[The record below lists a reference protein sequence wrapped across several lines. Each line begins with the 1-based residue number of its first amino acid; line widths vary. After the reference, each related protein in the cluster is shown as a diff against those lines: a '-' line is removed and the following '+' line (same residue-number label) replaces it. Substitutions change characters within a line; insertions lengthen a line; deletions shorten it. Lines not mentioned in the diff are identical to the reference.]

1 MSLDLLHRMADHIP
15 SMLAYWDR
23 ELRCR
28 YANRAYRDWFGVE
41 PGDLIGRT
49 LPQLLGPELFA
60 KNEPF
65 VRGAL
70 AGREQQFER
79 DVPGPA
85 GVKRSLAHYLPDWQD
100 GQVAGFIA
108 YVTDVSPLKLAQDRL
123 RAARRRTARAAL
135 TVRRRAAGLRE
146 AQRVGQIGSW
156 EWLFDGDRVTWSAE
170 LCRIFGLDPGQPA
183 PPYAAQAA
191 LYVPESWQLLQG
203 AVARTLADGT
213 PYELELA
220 FRHPDGS
227 QHWIEA
233 RGEALRQANGQIVGL
248 RGTAHDITWR
258 RTLEEARIRAQ
269 VAESASRHKTALLS
283 RASHELRTPLNAILG
298 FGQLLQHEAVL
309 PPQQRR
315 WLDQIVDSGGH
326 MLALSEDLL
335 DIAAAES
342 GGMAIASEVVDLQAV
357 AQGAIEAL
365 SHEAHKAQLTVQ
377 FCGAPVSLRL
387 AQADPARTRQIAM
400 NLLSN
405 AIKYGRPGP
414 TIAVSI
420 GTDAEGMRCLHVQD
434 SGRGLSDA
442 QLQQLFK
449 PFQRL
454 GAEHTP
460 VRGVGLGL
468 AVSQQLAELMG
479 GRIEVQSRPGEGS
492 RFTLV
497 LPAATVTREPPAA
510 IQPATS

>member
-1 MSLDLLHRMADHIP
+1 MSLDHLFRIAEHIP

-23 ELRCR
+23 DLRCR
-28 YANRAYRDWFGVE
+28 FANRAYRDWFGVE
-41 PGDLIGRT
+41 PGNLIGRT

-85 GVKRSLAHYLPDWQD
+85 GLRRSLAHYIPDWQD

-108 YVTDVSPLKLAQDRL
+108 YVTDVTLLKLAQDRL
-123 RAARRRTARAAL
+123 RAARRRTALAARD
-135 TVRRRAAGLRE
+135 VRRRAAALRE
-146 AQRVGQIGSW
+146 AQRVGQLGSW
-156 EWLFDGDRVTWSAE
+156 EWLFDGDLVTSSAE
-170 LCRIFGLDPGQPA
+170 LFRIFGLDPDQPP
-183 PPYAAQAA
+183 PPYGAQASIY
-191 LYVPESWQLLQG
+191 LPQSWELLQR
-203 AVARTLADGT
+203 AVSRTLADGT

-220 FRHPDGS
+220 IRHPDGS

-233 RGEALRQANGQIVGL
+233 RGEALRKPGGQVIGL
-248 RGTAHDITWR
+248 RGTVHDITLR
-258 RTLEEARIRAQ
+258 RALEEARIRAQ
-269 VAESASRHKTALLS
+269 VAESASRNKTELLS

-298 FGQLLQHEAVL
+298 FGQLLQRDAAL

-315 WLDQIVDSGGH
+315 WLDHIVDSGRH

-342 GGMAIASEVVDLQAV
+342 GRLAIASEVVDLQAV

-365 SHEAHKAQLTVQ
+365 AHEAQEAHLTIQ
-377 FCGAPVSLRL
+377 FCGTVPASARL
-387 AQADPARTRQIAM
+387 AQADAARTRQIAM

-414 TIAVSI
+414 TIMVSI
-420 GTDAEGMRCLHVQD
+420 DTEPDGMRCLHVSD
-434 SGRGLSDA
+434 FGRGLSES

-449 PFQRL
+449 PFHRL
-454 GAEHTP
+454 GAENTP

-468 AVSQQLAELMG
+468 AVSRQLAELMG
-479 GRIEVQSRPGEGS
+479 GRIEVQSKPGAGS

-497 LPAATVTREPPAA
+497 LPPAA
-510 IQPATS
+510 VGD